1 MVSVLGAPVLPT
13 NPLAMRSAARAY
25 LERRYAGQPRD
36 MTVSVRRRLEEHLV
50 QLADDAT
57 ARTGVD
63 LLLLDLSVEGQVLT
77 ASCLVSLTPLPVADE
92 GALSALAATCS
103 AGALSG
109 EVVPLGTHLACR
121 VVRDDVPEPDEP
133 GSPEQDRET
142 VAAVLAKARELGAPN
157 LPDELDPEQMRG
169 QGRPRLVEYYLPSP
183 EGGPGLLFS
192 FSMQAVPL
200 FALLTDLFDAMV
212 ASVQWSQDGQTWR

>member
-1 MVSVLGAPVLPT
+1 MTLPSVDPRLAYRMALPE
-13 NPLAMRSAARAY
+13 AW
-25 LERRYAGQPRD
+25 
-36 MTVSVRRRLEEHLV
+36 VR
-50 QLADDAT
+50 
-57 ARTGVD
+57 
-63 LLLLDLSVEGQVLT
+63 
-77 ASCLVSLTPLPVADE
+77 LP
-92 GALSALAATCS
+92 
-103 AGALSG
+103 
-109 EVVPLGTHLACR
+109 
-121 VVRDDVPEPDEP
+121 
-133 GSPEQDRET
+133 RET

-157 LPDELDPEQMRG
+157 VPDALEPDQVRA